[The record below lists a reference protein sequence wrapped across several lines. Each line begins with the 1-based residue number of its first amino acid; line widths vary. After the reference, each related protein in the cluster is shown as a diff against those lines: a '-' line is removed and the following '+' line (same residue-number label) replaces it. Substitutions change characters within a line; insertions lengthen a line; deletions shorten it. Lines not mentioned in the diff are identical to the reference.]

1 MIIKRKG
8 GERWGDGVMG
18 RRDEGMRGRR
28 DKRAKGCR
36 GEGVRD
42 GCQ

>member
-8 GERWGDGVMG
+8 GERWGDGAKG

-36 GEGVRD
+36 GEGARD